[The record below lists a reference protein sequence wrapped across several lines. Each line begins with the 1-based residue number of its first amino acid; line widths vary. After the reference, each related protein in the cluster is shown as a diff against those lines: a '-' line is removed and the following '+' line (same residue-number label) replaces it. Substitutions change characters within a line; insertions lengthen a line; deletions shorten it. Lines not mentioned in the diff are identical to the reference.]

1 MSSPKAQHFSSH
13 GAERAA
19 ARWEAITILAS
30 MVLRHAR
37 AAERQQACLNAL
49 ILVHLVGHWVH
60 LVATSFINYNS
71 YQ

>member
-13 GAERAA
+13 GAERAT
-19 ARWEAITILAS
+19 ARWEAITTYSS
-30 MVLRHAR
+30 MVVRHAR

-49 ILVHLVGHWVH
+49 ILVHLVGHWVR
-60 LVATSFINYNS
+60 LAATCFINYNS